1 MSDEEEPRRRNSSDN
16 DIFFRGR
23 NALDDIHLGEFV
35 EWQDD
40 ELNSDEF
47 ELASEYLGNIKGLLM
62 LAQQSD
68 TDRTSSNPP
77 PELDDRIQRQQILFT
92 KAMQHFFGKSR
103 RTDFLSKLQ

>member
-1 MSDEEEPRRRNSSDN
+1 MSDKKEPRRRNSSDN

-23 NALDDIHLGEFV
+23 NALDDNDIHLGEFV

-62 LAQQSD
+62 LAQ
-68 TDRTSSNPP
+68 
-77 PELDDRIQRQQILFT
+77 
-92 KAMQHFFGKSR
+92 
-103 RTDFLSKLQ
+103 